1 MTIRTE
7 DTARNEGSDTGEMF
21 RAVSQSSLQ
30 TLRIS
35 VVWCVDQKVVLCG
48 LRSCHLSHVLE

>member
-7 DTARNEGSDTGEMF
+7 DTARNEGSDAGEMF

-35 VVWCVDQKVVLCG
+35 MVWCVDQKVVLCG
-48 LRSCHLSHVLE
+48 L